1 MQGFSGWFWGLCHYL
16 DSPLHRCALQTVQVV
31 CWYIDICALCKSVRK
46 AEACD
51 VNVVMVPPNLKVCER
66 CSVECAVLNVPCAV
80 CMQCAVLSV

>member
-31 CWYIDICALCKSVRK
+31 CWYIDIGALCKCVRK

-66 CSVECAVLNVPCAV
+66 CSVPCAV
-80 CMQCAVLSV
+80 CIQR

>member
-16 DSPLHRCALQTVQVV
+16 DSPLHRCALNIVQVV

-66 CSVECAVLNVPCAV
+66 CSAECVLCTVTCAV